1 MAIWELS
8 GEGKSKIQIGPISI
22 FTIQMEFLFQNMF
35 IWAILD
41 IKWEKW
47 AQSEEILFLH
57 PLLYG
62 LPIVIRPEHVENSTG
77 K

>member
-1 MAIWELS
+1 MAILDHF
-8 GEGKSKIQIGPISI
+8 GDGKSKIQIGPISI
-22 FTIQMEFLFQNMF
+22 FTIQMEFLLQIKF

-41 IKWEKW
+41 IKWKKR
-47 AQSEEILFLH
+47 AQFEEILFFH

-62 LPIVIRPEHVENSTG
+62 LPIVIRLAHAEISTG